1 MTKKRKTLRIRI
13 PPYLPS
19 RNEWRKAIHA
29 AVVSAAESRGV
40 TYKPEDKLEL
50 IITLYLDESGLQRHD
65 VDNRL
70 KDVMDALQGRV
81 GGPKAIRRLQQIIP
95 NDHQIYR
102 VLIEKTRPPVQSH
115 GMGLLVIRKYKRI
128 GS

>member
-13 PPYLPS
+13 PHYLPS

-29 AVVSAAESRGV
+29 VVVFAAESRWI
-40 TYKPEDKLEL
+40 TYQPEDKLEL
-50 IITLYLDESGLQRHD
+50 IITLYLDESGLRRHD

-70 KDVMDALQGRV
+70 KDVMDALQGRA

-102 VLIEKTRPPVQSH
+102 VVIEKTRPPVQSH

>member
-1 MTKKRKTLRIRI
+1 
-13 PPYLPS
+13 
-19 RNEWRKAIHA
+19 
-29 AVVSAAESRGV
+29 
-40 TYKPEDKLEL
+40 
-50 IITLYLDESGLQRHD
+50 
-65 VDNRL
+65 
-70 KDVMDALQGRV
+70 MDALQGRV

-102 VLIEKTRPPVQSH
+102 VVIEKMLPPGQSH